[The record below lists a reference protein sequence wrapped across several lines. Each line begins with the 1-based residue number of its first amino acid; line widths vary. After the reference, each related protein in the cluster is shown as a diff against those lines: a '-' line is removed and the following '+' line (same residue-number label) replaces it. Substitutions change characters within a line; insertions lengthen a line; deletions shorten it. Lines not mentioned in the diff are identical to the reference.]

1 MGEAL
6 KKQEGGRHYKGLAI
20 QPVEYIQKNGIGF
33 MEGNAIKYL
42 TRWRD
47 KGGITDLKKAQHYV
61 EMLIE
66 FEEEKLPPSKA
77 WRIRRSGPKKGV
89 GVSRDQIALPKPV
102 PFLER
107 RRRKR
112 QAERRKQQRQSEA
125 RKAKANRGAR
135 P

>member
-1 MGEAL
+1 MRGAF
-6 KKQEGGRHYKGLAI
+6 KKQEGGKHYKGLKI
-20 QPVEYIQKNGIGF
+20 QPVEYILKNGIGF

-47 KGGITDLKKAQHYV
+47 KGGIEDLKKAKHYV

-66 FEEEKLPPSKA
+66 FEGEKLSPTKVK
-77 WRIRRSGPKKGV
+77 GHKKV
-89 GVSRDQIALPKPV
+89 QDRKFV

-107 RRRKR
+107 RRRKLR
-112 QAERRKQQRQSEA
+112 AARRKQQRESEA
-125 RKAKANRGAR
+125 RYMAKRPKPRPRGAR